1 MKLRILLA
9 TVALMGS
16 LCSACVGNRGCVS
29 QALAEIAVV
38 HVGTEEYDKA
48 IELTQKLDTSTL
60 KAVVLSQI
68 AIELV
73 KAGQE
78 KQAASLLKQ
87 ALQVAD
93 KIDSPPDQVMT
104 LSAIAAQYGKAG
116 QKDKAAEILSQAV
129 QSTTAIWGGAF
140 VKDTVLE
147 KIAVQY
153 TELGNYE
160 QGIRIANK
168 IYDDIPK
175 SRALAQIAMKY
186 VAVGDYDKARQVAN
200 AIEFNAS
207 KANALIAIAHQT
219 GEYQQALA
227 VAQNIDED
235 GSVQLQS
242 LVLTKIA
249 RLYSQAG
256 QKQQAAEVV
265 SQALQAAELI
275 EDAVSKVERLAQIAS
290 LYAQVGEKAKAIA
303 VSSQAL
309 QIANQIREL
318 DKKAALLAKLS
329 VTYERIQQKALADS
343 IFTQALQIAQTIDN
357 EDSKAKTLATLAIT
371 SASIKPSDQ
380 VLRLI
385 GIIADTPTQA
395 SALTQMAKG
404 YAQAG
409 KQQQA
414 RQALN
419 QAFAVIQTAKTSKD
433 KARILSD
440 IAIESIQIAQYD
452 RALAAAQ
459 IIDATEEDSP
469 KALTLAR
476 IAKAYV
482 KAGQKEK
489 AIAILSQAL
498 LAAKETQCPD

>member
-16 LCSACVGNRGCVS
+16 LCSACGGNRGCVS
-29 QALAEIAVV
+29 QAVAEIAVV
-38 HVGTEEYDKA
+38 HVATGEYDKA
-48 IELTQKLDTSTL
+48 IQLTQKLDTSTL

-73 KAGQE
+73 KAGQK

-87 ALQVAD
+87 ALQVAN

-104 LSAIAAQYGKAG
+104 LSAIALQYGNAG

-129 QSTTAIWGGAF
+129 QSTKAIWGGAF

-153 TELGNYE
+153 AELGNYE
-160 QGIRIANK
+160 QGIRVANK

-175 SRALAQIAMKY
+175 SRALAQIAIKY
-186 VAVGDYDKARQVAN
+186 VALGEYDKARQVAK

-207 KANALIAIAHQT
+207 KAHALIAIAIQT

-235 GSVQLQS
+235 GSLQLQS

-265 SQALQAAELI
+265 SQAFQAAELI
-275 EDAVSKVERLAQIAS
+275 EDAVPKVERLAQIAI
-290 LYAQVGEKAKAIA
+290 LYAEVGEKAQAIA
-303 VSSQAL
+303 ASSQAL
-309 QIANQIREL
+309 QIANQIREV
-318 DKKAALLAKLS
+318 DKKATLLAKVS
-329 VTYERIQQKALADS
+329 VTYEKIQQKELADS
-343 IFTQALQIAQTIDN
+343 VFTQALQIAQTIDN
-357 EDSKAKTLATLAIT
+357 EDSKAKTLATLAIA
-371 SASIKPSDQ
+371 SASIKPYEQ

-385 GIIADTPTQA
+385 STIADTPTQA
-395 SALTQMAKG
+395 SALTQIARG
-404 YAQAG
+404 YAPAG
-409 KQQQA
+409 QRQQA
-414 RQALN
+414 HQALD
-419 QAFAVIQTAKTSKD
+419 QAFSVIQTAKNSKD

-452 RALAAAQ
+452 RAFATAQ
-459 IIDATEEDSP
+459 MIDATEEDSP

-476 IAKAYV
+476 IAKAYI
-482 KAGQKEK
+482 KAGKKEK

-498 LAAKETQCPD
+498 PAAKATQCSY